1 VVRLCPFCLLPLR
14 ECLGCDDAEQ
24 PPTWASPPYECQVCR
39 DTGHVCKTHPSRPW
53 GLLCCEGPVLKERG
67 RETLCEHGACHC
79 RAGGELCGCGQAA
92 PREGARM

>member
-1 VVRLCPFCLLPLR
+1 MALTRVCGFCLEPAR
-14 ECLGCDDAEQ
+14 ECCCDIETPAAAA
-24 PPTWASPPYECQVCR
+24 PALECETCA
-39 DTGHVCKTHPSRPW
+39 DTGHVCKSHPSRPW

-92 PREGARM
+92 PCEGTRM